1 MTPQIIK
8 PMRQRINQSIIYHLT
23 SERPRAKM
31 KTHENEDPIDV
42 ILPAFDHLVFLF
54 KYIEKM
60 L

>member
-1 MTPQIIK
+1 
-8 PMRQRINQSIIYHLT
+8 MRQRINQSIIYHLT